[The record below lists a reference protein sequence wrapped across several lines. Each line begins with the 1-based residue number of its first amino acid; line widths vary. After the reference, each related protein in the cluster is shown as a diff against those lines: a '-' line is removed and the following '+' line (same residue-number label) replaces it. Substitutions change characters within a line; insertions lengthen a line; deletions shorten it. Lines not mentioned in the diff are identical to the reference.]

1 MGWQYEKN
9 CEPPVMN
16 QKSVTTDPEPELVT
30 TNFTQRVY
38 QVIAAIPYG
47 RVATY
52 GTVARLAGSP
62 RAARQVGGI
71 LCRLPADT
79 RLPWHRV
86 INRFGTL
93 SLRDDDYQRQ
103 QGCLQQEG
111 IPCQPSCP
119 IDLAH
124 YGWQGE

>member
-1 MGWQYEKN
+1 MAKN
-9 CEPPVMN
+9 CRARAMLDLSVITPPG
-16 QKSVTTDPEPELVT
+16 QEEIT

-71 LCRLPADT
+71 LCRLPEDT

-86 INRFGTL
+86 VNRFGTL
-93 SLRDDDYQRQ
+93 SLRDQDYQRQ
-103 QGCLQQEG
+103 QERLQQEG
-111 IPCQPSCP
+111 ILCHPASP
-119 IDLAH
+119 IDLNH

>member
-1 MGWQYEKN
+1 MLDSSVLT
-9 CEPPVMN
+9 PPG
-16 QKSVTTDPEPELVT
+16 EEEVT

-71 LCRLPADT
+71 LCRLPEDT

-86 INRFGTL
+86 VNRFGTL
-93 SLRDDDYQRQ
+93 SLRDEDYHRQ
-103 QGCLQQEG
+103 QARLQQEG
-111 IPCQPSCP
+111 ISCNPASP
-119 IDLAH
+119 IDLNR

>member
-1 MGWQYEKN
+1 MSLDSQLSAGASDAPYA
-9 CEPPVMN
+9 
-16 QKSVTTDPEPELVT
+16 D
-30 TNFTQRVY
+30 NFTQRVY
-38 QVIAAIPYG
+38 QVVAMIPEG

-86 INRFGTL
+86 VNRFGTS
-93 SLRDDDYQRQ
+93 SLPEEGCRQ
-103 QGCLQQEG
+103 QQALLAAEGLECSAPLDLQR
-111 IPCQPSCP
+111 
-119 IDLAH
+119 
-124 YGWQGE
+124 YGWQG

>member
-1 MGWQYEKN
+1 MAKN
-9 CEPPVMN
+9 CRAHAMLDSSVITPPR
-16 QKSVTTDPEPELVT
+16 QEEIT

-71 LCRLPADT
+71 LCRLPEDT

-86 INRFGTL
+86 VNRFGTL
-93 SLRDDDYQRQ
+93 SLRDQDYQRQ
-103 QGCLQQEG
+103 QGRLQQEG
-111 IPCQPSCP
+111 IPCHPASP
-119 IDLAH
+119 IDLNR
-124 YGWQGE
+124 YCWQGE

>member
-1 MGWQYEKN
+1 MAKN
-9 CEPPVMN
+9 SRANAMFDSSVITPPR
-16 QKSVTTDPEPELVT
+16 QEEIT

-52 GTVARLAGSP
+52 GTIARLAGSP

-71 LCRLPADT
+71 LCRLPEDT

-86 INRFGTL
+86 VNRFGTL
-93 SLRDDDYQRQ
+93 SLRDQDYHRQ
-103 QGCLQQEG
+103 QERLQQEE
-111 IPCQPSCP
+111 IRCDPAHP
-119 IDLAH
+119 IDLH
-124 YGWQGE
+124 RYGWQGE

>member
-1 MGWQYEKN
+1 MGKT
-9 CEPPVMN
+9 CTAHAILDS
-16 QKSVTTDPEPELVT
+16 SVITAHRQEEIT

-71 LCRLPADT
+71 LCRLPEDT

-86 INRFGTL
+86 GNRCGTI
-93 SLRDDDYQRQ
+93 SLRDQDYQRQ
-103 QGCLQQEG
+103 QGPLQQEG
-111 IPCQPSCP
+111 IPCHPASP
-119 IDLAH
+119 IDLNR